1 MKKRVWFYLLLG
13 IFIAVFLVSA
23 LMLGRYYLNSQK
35 QAALYAELADLYKG
49 PMETAPEIPVD
60 AHGVS
65 HPEEIWI
72 TVSVDEGEKK
82 MLPEFEELF
91 QLNPDVAGWITIP
104 GTRIDYPVM
113 HTPGRT
119 DYYLKRNFYGSYTGQ
134 GAIYAREE
142 CDLLRPSDNV
152 TLYGHH
158 MKDGSMFAALSDYKA
173 KSFWEEHRFISFSSL
188 QQRHT
193 YEIFAVFTTTA
204 SVGKGFRYH
213 TFVYATD
220 GADYNE
226 YVETCKELSIYDT
239 GITPVYGEKLITLST
254 CEYSQT
260 NGRLVVVARRI
271 S

>member
-1 MKKRVWFYLLLG
+1 MKKRVWFYVVLG
-13 IFIAVFLVSA
+13 ILVAVFLTSA
-23 LMLGRYYLNSQK
+23 LMLGRYYLNSRK
-35 QAALYAELADLYKG
+35 QAAIYAELAQLYKAPG
-49 PMETAPEIPVD
+49 ETVPEIPVD
-60 AHGVS
+60 ANGVA

-72 TVSVDEGEKK
+72 SVTVEEGEKK

-91 QLNPDVAGWITIP
+91 QLNPDIAGWITIP
-104 GTRIDYPVM
+104 GTKVDYPVM

-119 DYYLKRNFYGSYTGQ
+119 DYYLKRNFYGQRTGQ

-173 KSFWEEHRFISFSSL
+173 KSFWESHRYITFSSL
-188 QQRHT
+188 QERHT

-204 SVGKGFRYH
+204 SVGKGFQYH

-220 GADYNE
+220 AADYDA
-226 YVETCKELSIYDT
+226 YVATCKELSVYDT